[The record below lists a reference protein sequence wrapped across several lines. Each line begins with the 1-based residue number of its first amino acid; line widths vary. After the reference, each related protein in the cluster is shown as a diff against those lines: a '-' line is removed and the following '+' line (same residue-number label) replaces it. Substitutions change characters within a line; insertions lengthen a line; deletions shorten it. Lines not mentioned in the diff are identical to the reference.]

1 MGMIKMTKK
10 KIWNAG
16 CVVLVLLLLCTV
28 ISFHVERLMRIPVEV
43 VRGSQSEEEK
53 AMQLARIPLSCYGED
68 PSTVFFV
75 EEQEGLFGMELVA
88 HTKEV
93 WPIETAEDMALV
105 PEQLDDDGLPLQI
118 VRWSRVSPGG
128 RRPGGRSRGRGE
140 PDALRSQRGAAP
152 GTEKTTAGNGCVS
165 LCSAGF
171 HGSGNLESLPPA
183 EPGLQKRPC
192 GRRDRTGL
200 PGNFVGRSLDP

>member
-1 MGMIKMTKK
+1 MIKMTKK

-43 VRGSQSEEEK
+43 VRGIQSEEEK

-68 PSTVFFV
+68 PSTVFYV

-118 VRWSRVSPGG
+118 VRWSVYPLEDGDLVVVQEDG
-128 RRPGGRSRGRGE
+128 ESRMLSGVNAEQLQELKNNCRE
-140 PDALRSQRGAAP
+140 WL
-152 GTEKTTAGNGCVS
+152 CVS
-165 LCSAGF
+165 LFCWLSW
-171 HGSGNLESLPPA
+171 LW
-183 EPGLQKRPC
+183 EPGISSTCRA
-192 GRRDRTGL
+192 GL
-200 PGNFVGRSLDP
+200 TKEALRAP

>member
-43 VRGSQSEEEK
+43 VRGIQSEEEK

-68 PSTVFFV
+68 PSTVFYV

-118 VRWSRVSPGG
+118 VRWSVYPLEDGDLVVVQEDGESRMLSGVEGVKFSVSMG
-128 RRPGGRSRGRGE
+128 
-140 PDALRSQRGAAP
+140 
-152 GTEKTTAGNGCVS
+152 K
-165 LCSAGF
+165 
-171 HGSGNLESLPPA
+171 NLL
-183 EPGLQKRPC
+183 
-192 GRRDRTGL
+192 
-200 PGNFVGRSLDP
+200 

>member
-1 MGMIKMTKK
+1 MIKMTK
-10 KIWNAG
+10 NAG

-43 VRGSQSEEEK
+43 VRGIQSEEEK
-53 AMQLARIPLSCYGED
+53 AMQLARIPLSCYGEA
-68 PSTVFFV
+68 PSTVFYV

-93 WPIETAEDMALV
+93 WPIETGEDMALV

-118 VRWSRVSPGG
+118 VRWSVYASDRAVVRVSPGG
-128 RRPGGRSRGRGE
+128 RRPGGRSGGRGE

-152 GTEKTTAGNGCVS
+152 GTEETAAGNGCVS
-165 LCSAGF
+165 LCWEW
-171 HGSGNLESLPPA
+171 LCVSLFCWLSWLW
-183 EPGLQKRPC
+183 EPGISSTCRA
-192 GRRDRTGL
+192 GL
-200 PGNFVGRSLDP
+200 TKEALRAP